1 MSDDFK
7 KRMVLHERAGMGET
21 KAETKAET
29 IAHMAANRLA
39 SGMATSGMATPMA
52 TVASPRGAKAT
63 EDAGGGG
70 EGVVEDSGRQIR
82 KEPNDEYSVPTTP

>member
-7 KRMVLHERAGMGET
+7 KRMVLHELDGQQLRLLYWPGQVCQRHDLQRVGMGET
-21 KAETKAET
+21 KAETKAEIT
-29 IAHMAANRLA
+29 AHMAANRLA

-52 TVASPRGAKAT
+52 TVASPRGAQAT

-70 EGVVEDSGRQIR
+70 
-82 KEPNDEYSVPTTP
+82 